1 MNEYYD
7 FDKIRSFRTQPN
19 PFWIKYENLISNMS
33 KEELNFIAKQEKVIL
48 AKSNLMNTFI
58 DYLFEKEKNNFITTD
73 EAKKITEIY
82 LSEIKNASEQY
93 INRTESLENEN
104 AELKKYIEELLK
116 KGVKPDENKQS
127 ATT

>member
-73 EAKKITEIY
+73 EAKQITEIY